1 MQFYEL
7 IVIERGSGRTL
18 SRLPPAE
25 QSWGTFSRGEL
36 IRLDGGC
43 FPIDQVVNAFTSRNS
58 ATVCSTVL
66 LLGPILPESALGVTM
81 PEAAVPPEP
90 TPHDST
96 PSLPDS
102 KRRRWWR
109 R

>member
-7 IVIERGSGRTL
+7 VLIDRGSGRIL

-36 IRLDGGC
+36 IRFDGGNY
-43 FPIDQVVNAFTSRNS
+43 PVDQVVNAFTNRDT
-58 ATVCSTVL
+58 ATVCSTIL
-66 LLGPILPESALGVTM
+66 LLGPILPETALGLAI
-81 PEAAVPPEP
+81 PEAAAPPKP
-90 TPHDST
+90 TPSDPIPT
-96 PSLPDS
+96 PPDP